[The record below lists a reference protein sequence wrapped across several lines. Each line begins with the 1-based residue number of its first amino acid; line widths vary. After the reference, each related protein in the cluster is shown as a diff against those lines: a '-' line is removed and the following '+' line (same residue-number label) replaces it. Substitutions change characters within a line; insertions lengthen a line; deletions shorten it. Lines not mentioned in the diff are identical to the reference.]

1 MKKLNLIITL
11 LVILFLTSCEIPTS
25 VKFDNYVDD
34 VEESCDDWTDTEWE
48 MSKEKYRQLLNE
60 YEANYENL
68 TPEEKEAINKA
79 IGRYNG
85 ILMKK
90 GIENLDQSIK
100 KIVDRLPSMFEG
112 FMSAFEEEMDN
123 LEDEFE
129 KLEEKHEN

>member
-1 MKKLNLIITL
+1 MILF
-11 LVILFLTSCEIPTS
+11 VMLFLTSCEIPTS
-25 VKFDNYVDD
+25 VKFDNYVDR
-34 VEESCDDWTDTEWE
+34 VEESCENWTEEDWE
-48 MSKEKYRQLLNE
+48 MSKEKYRQLLKE
-60 YEANYENL
+60 YEANYDNM
-68 TPEEKEAINKA
+68 TQEERDAINKA

-90 GIENLDQSIK
+90 GLEKVDESIK
-100 KIVDRLPSMFEG
+100 GFIDKLPSLFEG